1 MNPGPRNATPRDA
14 SRHSSSDRS
23 PAPRTPTP
31 ALVVEDLQA
40 GYGKIQVLWDINLR
54 VDEGEFV
61 TIIGA
66 NGAGKTTLLRTI
78 SGLIHPRSGKINAL
92 GTDLHGRSPGAIVRS
107 GVGHVPE
114 GRQLFPLMTVDEN
127 LESGAD
133 YIPRARGEARKSRAL
148 VLELFPRLAERGRQR
163 AGTLSGGEQQMLA
176 IGRALM
182 SLPRLLL
189 VDEPSIGLSPVLSEA
204 VFEAL
209 RTINRSGVSV
219 VLVEQNVQQ
228 SLRLA
233 DHAFVLENGHIVKEG
248 SGSAL
253 LTDPAVRA
261 AYLSL

>member
-1 MNPGPRNATPRDA
+1 MNPGPGGATPPNTPLR
-14 SRHSSSDRS
+14 SSTDRR
-23 PAPRTPTP
+23 PAPRSSTP
-31 ALVVEDLQA
+31 ALLVEDLQA
-40 GYGKIQVLWDINLR
+40 GYGKIQVLWNIDLR
-54 VDEGEFV
+54 VDDGAFV

-66 NGAGKTTLLRTI
+66 NGAGKTTLLRAI
-78 SGLIHPRSGKINAL
+78 SGLVHPRSGKITAL
-92 GTDLHGRSPGAIVRS
+92 GTDLHGRSPGAIVRA

-114 GRQLFPLMTVDEN
+114 GRQLFPLMTVEEN
-127 LESGAD
+127 LTSGAD
-133 YIPRARGEARKSRAL
+133 YIPRARREAAKTRAV
-148 VLELFPRLAERGRQR
+148 VLELFPRLAERARQR

-189 VDEPSIGLSPVLSEA
+189 VDEPSIGLSPALSQA
-204 VFEAL
+204 VFMAL
-209 RTINRSGVSV
+209 RAVNRSGVSV

-248 SGSAL
+248 SGTAL

>member
-1 MNPGPRNATPRDA
+1 MNPGPGNATPLNSTTR
-14 SRHSSSDRS
+14 SS
-23 PAPRTPTP
+23 AP

-40 GYGKIQVLWDINLR
+40 GYGKIQVLWNIDLR
-54 VDEGEFV
+54 VEDGAFV

-78 SGLIHPRSGKINAL
+78 SGLVHPRGGKVTAL
-92 GTDLHGRSPGAIVRS
+92 GADLHGRSPGAIVRA
-107 GVGHVPE
+107 GIGHVPE

-133 YIPRARGEARKSRAL
+133 YIPRARREAHKTRAV
-148 VLELFPRLAERGRQR
+148 VLELFPRLAERARQR

-189 VDEPSIGLSPVLSEA
+189 VDEPSIGLSPALSQA
-204 VFEAL
+204 VFGAL
-209 RTINRSGVSV
+209 RSINQSGVSV

-233 DHAFVLENGHIVKEG
+233 DHAFVLENGQIVKEG

>member
-1 MNPGPRNATPRDA
+1 MSPDPNTTSGHAAPSNPIARA
-14 SRHSSSDRS
+14 
-23 PAPRTPTP
+23 PAPRSSAP
-31 ALVVEDLQA
+31 ALVVEELQA
-40 GYGKIQVLWDINLR
+40 GYGKIQVLWNINIR
-54 VDEGEFV
+54 VEDGAFV

-78 SGLIHPRSGKINAL
+78 SGLVHPRGGRIEAL
-92 GTDLHGRSPGAIVRS
+92 GTDLHGHSPGAIVRA
-107 GVGHVPE
+107 GIGHVPE
-114 GRQLFPLMTVDEN
+114 GRQLFPLMSVDEN

-133 YIPRARGEARKSRAL
+133 YIPRARREARKTRAF
-148 VLELFPRLAERGRQR
+148 VLELFPRLAERARQR

-189 VDEPSIGLSPVLSEA
+189 VDEPSIGLSPALSQA
-204 VFEAL
+204 VFAAL
-209 RTINRSGVSV
+209 RTINETGVSV

-248 SGSAL
+248 SGSTL
-253 LTDPAVRA
+253 LTDPTVRA